1 MMSNGR
7 GRSDWSTRWKW
18 PGQRGRFVGNFSRLD
33 RHVEQP
39 GGGFVGLDLAAIG
52 PDDAR
57 VFRGGVQEKL

>member
-1 MMSNGR
+1 LVHAVEMA
-7 GRSDWSTRWKW
+7 
-18 PGQRGRFVGNFSRLD
+18 GQRGRFVGNFSRLD